1 MRFMAPGRGQPL
13 VRKGTVPQGVGM
25 QRKSIER
32 LTEIVLGEAVVKLL
46 DNNDRINVAS
56 VSSRLRAMAAEE
68 FNPDRL
74 EAIKL
79 AITELQM
86 QAAVRED
93 REKSLATMGMATP
106 SRAGKKH

>member
-1 MRFMAPGRGQPL
+1 MQ
-13 VRKGTVPQGVGM
+13 RKSIE
-25 QRKSIER
+25 RKSIER

-56 VSSRLRAMAAEE
+56 VSSRLRAMATEE